1 MTSVPTPSP
10 ETTTVEDRVRA
21 IWQERSSRPG
31 RGAPTANFDGRR
43 VLTLESR
50 RSPELAL
57 LVMNYGGWPV
67 VAPSVREVPLAANQ
81 QALTFAN
88 DVIRGRF
95 GIVILMTGVGV
106 RLLMRV
112 IEPELGR
119 ERFLEALTRTK
130 IVARG
135 PKTVAALRE
144 LGLTAWATVPTP
156 NTWRELL
163 ATIDGRADEAPLD
176 RQQVALQEYG
186 AAKSGPPAGA
196 VCDRGA
202 HVHIGAGVS
211 LGNAGRCRAAARAP
225 CAPSSAT
232 RLMSSS

>member
-50 RSPELAL
+50 RAPELAL

-186 AAKSGPPAGA
+186 LPIRTSCRRCLP
-196 VCDRGA
+196 VVRT
-202 HVHIGAGVS
+202 S
-211 LGNAGRCRAAARAP
+211 RRCRCIDGQCRQMSSRCATP
-225 CAPSSAT
+225 CAPSSET
-232 RLMSSS
+232 RLTSSS